1 MPGSKKSAPRK
12 PSRREVPQTPDT
24 VDALYPPLPE
34 RIPLTLESIAGDEPT
49 YAEMLES
56 ICGATDDSQPVEQY
70 DGTLGVTRAYVDAHQ
85 KQAVQVQWNAGLGGV
100 FTNPGNVDGVRWGS
114 GTLIAPD
121 LVLTCG
127 HLFDQSA
134 DGWVLPRQNGS
145 MQVLTPQQ
153 IATSMHINV
162 LFQVD
167 PSGVLRT
174 EQSFPIVALVEYR
187 LGGLD
192 MAVVRVGGNP
202 GSTYGFTAVAT
213 ANPAVGD
220 MLAIIG
226 HPAGMPKRVEAGP
239 ATVVTTNQ
247 VRYDDID
254 TLGGNSGS
262 GILGPAGELVGV
274 HTNGGCNA
282 AGTGSNFGTAI
293 AGIRAVSPTLQALPH
308 GARTATADDGFTSLA
323 QDVIAT
329 VKAADQVGTLL
340 GADTARA
347 VDVLTIRQAD
357 SHTVADQIGTSF
369 LRDQGGTPRA
379 LDSVFQG
386 DTRFAADNPVGTGI
400 AGDVGSGPGDT
411 LQEGIVDPGDLFD
424 PVVNPAIGRLVQAGA
439 LAGARPFVQ
448 GAESLV
454 DEDGPG
460 EAVDV
465 VGALVEAVA
474 EARATLEAVEATL
487 AALQAGQ

>member
-1 MPGSKKSAPRK
+1 MPGTKKSTPRK

-24 VDALYPPLPE
+24 VDALFPPLPE
-34 RIPLTLESIAGDEPT
+34 RIGLTLESIAGDEPT
-49 YAEMLES
+49 YAEVLES

-70 DGTLGVTRAYVDAHQ
+70 DGTLGVSQAYVSAHQ

-100 FTNPGNVDGVRWGS
+100 FTNPGTVDGVRWGS

-145 MQVLTPQQ
+145 MQVVTPQQ

-162 LFQVD
+162 LYQVD
-167 PSGVLRT
+167 PSGTLRT

-192 MAVVRVGGNP
+192 MAVVRVGGDP
-202 GSTYGFTAVAT
+202 GDTYGFTAVAST
-213 ANPAVGD
+213 NPAVGD
-220 MLAIIG
+220 VLAIIG

-239 ATVVTTNQ
+239 ATAVTTNQ

-262 GILGPAGELVGV
+262 GILGTTGELVGV

-282 AGTGSNFGTAI
+282 SGTGSNFGTAV

-308 GARTATADDGFTSLA
+308 GARTAVADDVFTNL
-323 QDVIAT
+323 
-329 VKAADQVGTLL
+329 AADVAQTVHAGDQIGTFRA
-340 GADTARA
+340 ADTTLAA
-347 VDVLTIRQAD
+347 DVLTLRQAD
-357 SHTVADQIGTSF
+357 SHTVADQVATSF

-379 LDSVFQG
+379 LDSVLPAG
-386 DTRFAADNPVGTGI
+386 TRFAADNPVATGF
-400 AGDVGSGPGDT
+400 AGDVGTGPGDT
-411 LQEGIVDPGDLFD
+411 LQEGILDPGDLFD
-424 PVVNPAIGRLVQAGA
+424 PVVNPAIGRLARARA
-439 LAGARPFVQ
+439 LASARPFVQ

-454 DEDGPG
+454 SEEPG
-460 EAVDV
+460 EPVDV
-465 VGALVEAVA
+465 VGALVEALT

-487 AALQAGQ
+487 VQLRARQ

>member
-1 MPGSKKSAPRK
+1 MPGTRKSTSRK
-12 PSRREVPQTPDT
+12 PARREVPETPDT

-70 DGTLGVTRAYVDAHQ
+70 DGTLGVTQAYVSAHQ
-85 KQAVQVQWNAGLGGV
+85 KQAVQVQWNTGLGGV

-114 GTLIAPD
+114 ATLIGPD

-145 MQVLTPQQ
+145 MQVVTPQQ

-167 PSGVLRT
+167 ASGVLRT
-174 EQSFPIVALVEYR
+174 EVSFPIVALVEYR

-192 MAVVRVGGNP
+192 MAIVRVGGNP

-247 VRYDDID
+247 IRYDDID

-293 AGIRAVSPTLQALPH
+293 VGIRAVSPTLQALPQ

-329 VKAADQVGTLL
+329 VKAADQVGTLRA
-340 GADTARA
+340 ADTARA

-379 LDSVFQG
+379 LDSIFQA
-386 DTRFAADNPVGTGI
+386 DTRFAADNPVATGF
-400 AGDVGSGPGDT
+400 AGDACTGPGDT
-411 LQEGIVDPGDLFD
+411 FQEGIFDPGDLFD

-454 DEDGPG
+454 DEEDAG
-460 EAVDV
+460 EPVDV

-474 EARATLEAVEATL
+474 EARATLEAVEAALTQ
-487 AALQAGQ
+487 LQAGQ

>member
-1 MPGSKKSAPRK
+1 MPGTRK
-12 PSRREVPQTPDT
+12 PSSRKPARREVPVTPDT
-24 VDALYPPLPE
+24 VDALFPPLPE
-34 RIPLTLESIAGDEPT
+34 RIPLTLESVAGDEPT

-70 DGTLGVTRAYVDAHQ
+70 DGTLGVTQAFVAAHQ
-85 KQAVQVQWNAGLGGV
+85 KQAVQVQWNSGLGGV

-145 MQVLTPQQ
+145 MQVITPQQ
-153 IATSMHINV
+153 IATSMHVNV
-162 LFQVD
+162 LYQVD
-167 PSGVLRT
+167 PSGTLRA

-202 GSTYGFTAVAT
+202 GDTYGFTAVAT
-213 ANPAVGD
+213 ANPSVGD

-247 VRYDDID
+247 IRYDDID

-282 AGTGSNFGTAI
+282 QGTGSNFGTAI

-308 GARTATADDGFTSLA
+308 GARTATADDGFTDLA
-323 QDVIAT
+323 KDVIAT
-329 VKAADQVGTLL
+329 VRAADQLGTLL
-340 GADTARA
+340 AADTARA

-357 SHTVADQIGTSF
+357 SHTVADQVGTSF
-369 LRDQGGTPRA
+369 FRDQPGTPRA
-379 LDSVFQG
+379 LDSIFQA
-386 DTRFAADNPVGTGI
+386 DTRFAADDPVATGFLGDAGGTGP
-400 AGDVGSGPGDT
+400 ADT
-411 LQEGIVDPGDLFD
+411 RVEGVLDPGDLFD
-424 PVVNPAIGRLVQAGA
+424 PVVNPAVARLAQAGA
-439 LAGARPFVQ
+439 LVGARPFVQ

-454 DEDGPG
+454 DEG
-460 EAVDV
+460 EAAEGDV

-487 AALQAGQ
+487 ARLRAGR